1 MEKRL
6 KLQALLELVL
16 GSKNVY
22 YQPPE
27 NVKLS
32 YPCIIYERSS
42 NSKNTFANDKLY
54 NHRVRYTVT
63 VVDKN
68 PDSLIL
74 DRMLELQMCVYD
86 RHFTANN
93 LNHNVYNIYY

>member
-27 NVKLS
+27 NVKLL
-32 YPCIIYERSS
+32 YPCIIYERGMSG
-42 NSKNTFANDKLY
+42 KTTFANDKLY
-54 NHRVRYTVT
+54 NHQVRYTVT

-74 DRMLELQMCVYD
+74 DRMIELPLCTYEK
-86 RHFTANN
+86 HYTTNN
-93 LNHNVYNIYY
+93 LNHDVYNIYY